1 MTYPTAHVGVVWP
14 SCLGSAHL
22 ASHLLACLQRLLP
35 LLSTY
40 LGHTILQQLTW
51 HAREKLEPIACTL
64 EARLS
69 HAALWCLCRLL
80 RDFDAANE
88 RFQELDD
95 LVGHALE
102 PWERELDLLQMIPG
116 VVRSS
121 THAILGEL
129 GPEPAKVFPDAASL
143 AAWAGVCPGQR
154 ECQQT
159 SFRLWPRGEC
169 GPAGHPDG
177 VRPGSSPH
185 ARLAV
190 PRLPRQN

>member
-1 MTYPTAHVGVVWP
+1 MTYPTAHVGIVWP

-51 HAREKLEPIACTL
+51 HARQKLEPIACTL
-64 EARLS
+64 ETRLS
-69 HAALWCLCRLL
+69 HAALWCLSRLL
-80 RDFDAANE
+80 QDFDAANE
-88 RFQELDD
+88 RLQELDD

-102 PWERELDLLQMIPG
+102 PWERELD
-116 VVRSS
+116 
-121 THAILGEL
+121 
-129 GPEPAKVFPDAASL
+129 PEPARVFPDAASL

-159 SFRLWPRGEC
+159 SFRSCPRGEC
-169 GPAGHPDG
+169 VPAGYPDG
-177 VRPGSSPH
+177 VRLGSGAHP
-185 ARLAV
+185 RLAV